1 MPSIHQHVAAARQQ
15 LRQAGIPD
23 AEAELDARLMA
34 QWLLGW
40 DAARLLASAHDE
52 APPTFPARYGA
63 LAARRAGRE
72 PMAYLL
78 GRQEFWGLM
87 FDVTPAVLIPRPET
101 ELIVEIALE
110 LFPDRDV
117 PLQIADI
124 GTGSGCLATALA
136 SERPRARITA
146 SDVSAAALLVASNNA
161 VRHGVDGCITFIEGE
176 LFSPMPARLAFDL
189 IVSNPPYVP
198 TDDLAVL
205 QPEVREHEPA
215 VALFGGTDGLS
226 VIRPLVEQAV
236 ERLTPNGALIFE
248 FGVGQADAIRGLI
261 SSTDGLRMID
271 LRRDLQGIP
280 RTAIAR
286 RIQDDEPPRTQGTQR

>member
-1 MPSIHQHVAAARQQ
+1 MMSIHQHVAAARQQ

-23 AEAELDARLMA
+23 AEADLDARLMA

-40 DAARLLASAHDE
+40 DAARLLTSGHDE
-52 APPTFPARYGA
+52 TPATFPQRYEA
-63 LAARRAGRE
+63 LVARRAARE

-110 LFPDRDV
+110 LFPDRDA

-136 SERPRARITA
+136 IERPRARITA

-161 VRHGVDGCITFIEGE
+161 ARHGVDGRVAFIAGE

-198 TDDLAVL
+198 TGDLSAL
-205 QPEVREHEPA
+205 QTEVREHEPA
-215 VALFGGTDGLS
+215 VALVGGPDGLS
-226 VIRPLVEQAV
+226 VIRPLVAQSV
-236 ERLTPNGALIFE
+236 ERLTPNGALIVE
-248 FGVGQADAIRGLI
+248 FGMGQADAIRELI

-280 RTAIAR
+280 RTAVAR
-286 RIQDDEPPRTQGTQR
+286 RKDAT

>member
-1 MPSIHQHVAAARQQ
+1 
-15 LRQAGIPD
+15 L
-23 AEAELDARLMA
+23 A

-40 DAARLLASAHDE
+40 DAARLLTSAHEE
-52 APPTFPARYGA
+52 APPTFPAQHGA
-63 LAARRAGRE
+63 LVARRAGRE

-124 GTGSGCLATALA
+124 GTGSGCLAAALA
-136 SERPRARITA
+136 IERPRARITA

-161 VRHGVDGCITFIEGE
+161 ARHGVDGRITFIEGE
-176 LFSPMPARLAFDL
+176 LFSPMPARPAFNL

-198 TDDLAVL
+198 TSDLSAL
-205 QPEVREHEPA
+205 QTEVREHEPA
-215 VALFGGTDGLS
+215 VALLGGPDGLD
-226 VIRPLVEQAV
+226 VIRPLVAQSV
-236 ERLTPNGALIFE
+236 ERLTPDGALIFE
-248 FGVGQADAIRGLI
+248 FGMGQADAIRELI
-261 SSTDGLRMID
+261 SSTNGLRMID

-280 RTAIAR
+280 RTAVAQ
-286 RIQDDEPPRTQGTQR
+286 RI